1 MDSLHLIE
9 EAEEGPGLIQIWN
22 IGKLNQAL
30 YVYRVMVFSGTFNN
44 ISVSWR
50 SVLLVEVTEENHDLS
65 QVTDKLLSH
74 NVVSSTPHH
83 ERDSK
88 S

>member
-30 YVYRVMVFSGTFNN
+30 YVYRVRGLGL
-44 ISVSWR
+44 WY
-50 SVLLVEVTEENHDLS
+50 LADLS
-65 QVTDKLLSH
+65 TIFQYCGYQFYW
-74 NVVSSTPHH
+74 
-83 ERDSK
+83 
-88 S
+88 

>member
-44 ISVSWR
+44 ISVSWQ

-65 QVTDKLLSH
+65 LTNFYHIMCRIRNHNFSDDKH
-74 NVVSSTPHH
+74 
-83 ERDSK
+83 
-88 S
+88 